1 MLYDEIKKQNL
12 EAMKKRDS
20 IARAIYSVLIS
31 KIDLIKITKRES
43 NQELTDADCVAVI
56 QKTLK
61 ELEDEQGNF
70 KKVNNQEK
78 VDSIEKQMEY
88 AKAFLP
94 KMLSEDE
101 VKEIIESLQDKSIPS
116 IMKHFKANYAGK
128 CDMGI
133 VNKVAKTYN

>member
-1 MLYDEIKKQNL
+1 MIYDEIKKQNL
-12 EAMKKRDS
+12 EAMKKKDT

-31 KIDLIKITKRES
+31 KIDLIRITKREN

-61 ELEDEQGNF
+61 ELEDEQSNF

-78 VDSIEKQMEY
+78 VDSIEKQIEY
-88 AKAFLP
+88 AKVFLP
-94 KMLSEDE
+94 RMLSEDE
-101 VKEIIESLQDKSIPS
+101 VKEIVESLEDKTIPS

-133 VNKVAKTYN
+133 VNKIAKQYN